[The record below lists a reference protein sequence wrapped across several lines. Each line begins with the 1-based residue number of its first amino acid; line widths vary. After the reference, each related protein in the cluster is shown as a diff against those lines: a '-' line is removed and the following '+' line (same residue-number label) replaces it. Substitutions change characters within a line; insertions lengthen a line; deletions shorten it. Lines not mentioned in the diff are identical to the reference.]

1 MASYPKLYSKIKWEN
16 YPSETTPINENNLNK
31 MDNAIDKLDD
41 RSIELNTLKLDVATA
56 NTMVKSVVLDKKTGI
71 ITVTL
76 LNGSK
81 TTYDTALEKVAV
93 NFKFNKETGHLVL
106 TLDDGSTQDIDLSAM
121 LHEYTFKDDGSNTMN
136 FSDDGKGNVKAGVR
150 KGSIT
155 DAYIEPNYL
164 ANIKTE
170 SAKASKSESEALN
183 YARKAQSYAVGG
195 TNTRTG
201 EDTDN
206 AKYYSET
213 TKAMLE
219 SIDAGRLQTEID
231 DVRGQIHTNLL
242 NPTTPT
248 QTTNGVTFTNNGDG
262 TYTVNGTASNSAYF
276 RMTDQLTDLDLSRK
290 YKIVGCPQ
298 GGGVNTYILYDEKNS
313 TYQDAGNGVVY
324 TPTNQPRFYIRITSG
339 TTCNNLLF
347 KPMLT
352 TDLNATYD
360 DFVPYTG
367 DSGRLNEDVANLVK
381 GISPITNSDIDTIL
395 NS

>member
-16 YPSETTPINENNLNK
+16 YPSEATPINENNLNK

-155 DAYIEPNYL
+155 DSYIEPNYL

-170 SAKASKSESEALN
+170 SAKASKSESNALD
-183 YARKAQSYAVGG
+183 YSRKAQSYAVGG

-206 AKYYSET
+206 AKYYSEA

-219 SIDAGRLQTEID
+219 SAGIFNAAEATEEEI
-231 DVRGQIHTNLL
+231 IAL
-242 NPTTPT
+242 
-248 QTTNGVTFTNNGDG
+248 
-262 TYTVNGTASNSAYF
+262 
-276 RMTDQLTDLDLSRK
+276 
-290 YKIVGCPQ
+290 
-298 GGGVNTYILYDEKNS
+298 E
-313 TYQDAGNGVVY
+313 
-324 TPTNQPRFYIRITSG
+324 
-339 TTCNNLLF
+339 
-347 KPMLT
+347 
-352 TDLNATYD
+352 
-360 DFVPYTG
+360 
-367 DSGRLNEDVANLVK
+367 
-381 GISPITNSDIDTIL
+381 
-395 NS
+395 